1 MFLNEIIDKCIRYGY
16 GNVYK
21 LEENWLI
28 GLLSNENGLVNNN
41 NYYIFGVFFSV
52 IYGYGD
58 KF

>member
-21 LEENWLI
+21 LEEKW
-28 GLLSNENGLVNNN
+28 LSNENDLVNDNS
-41 NYYIFGVFFSV
+41 YYIFGVFFSV